1 METEYTEK
9 KISINIIGSQNCGKT
24 SLIKRIIYNEFNEKK
39 KPQNLRKSDIF
50 YYPLNNILY
59 SIILADISEE
69 EIEEENM
76 DNLVTINN
84 VILFIYE
91 LQNYKESFKF
101 VKNKFFFLNN
111 KYDLKTK
118 KIYLIGTKS
127 DLIQA
132 QIPDDFYTKVSIF
145 CQKGGIIDLG
155 KVNSK
160 LMQKE
165 EFKEIFEK
173 IILDL
178 PQENENK
185 NDEEKCHRCKC
196 SMF

>member
-111 KYDLKTK
+111 KYDLKK
-118 KIYLIGTKS
+118 KKNL
-127 DLIQA
+127 
-132 QIPDDFYTKVSIF
+132 F
-145 CQKGGIIDLG
+145 
-155 KVNSK
+155 NR
-160 LMQKE
+160 
-165 EFKEIFEK
+165 
-173 IILDL
+173 
-178 PQENENK
+178 NK
-185 NDEEKCHRCKC
+185 K
-196 SMF
+196 